1 MDITTLTPA
10 LREQYGFT
18 PTSGVVVLDVISGSP
33 AKKAG
38 LMQGDVIVAV
48 DGTAVSSASSLQS
61 IIGKDKSGQNVQI
74 AFYRGDI
81 KHTTTVTLGSQAE
94 AQAAAD
100 VRQSVS
106 GSGDRGSR
114 GPRVST
120 PASVRQCVPPGRGRP
135 PGRPRAP

>member
-1 MDITTLTPA
+1 MNITTLTPA

-48 DGTAVSSASSLQS
+48 DGTAVNSASSLQS

-74 AFYRGDI
+74 AFYRGDT
-81 KHTTTVTLGSQAE
+81 KHTTTVTLGSQ
-94 AQAAAD
+94 
-100 VRQSVS
+100 
-106 GSGDRGSR
+106 
-114 GPRVST
+114 T
-120 PASVRQCVPPGRGRP
+120 
-135 PGRPRAP
+135 